1 MKKDSEK
8 VDLRT
13 LAKQL
18 NLSVSTVSRALNDSY
33 EVSPITKD
41 RVCELAKKLN
51 YQPNP
56 YAKMLKEKSTKTI
69 AVVIPEI
76 ENSFFAAS
84 IDGIHSVANQYGY
97 HVLIY
102 ITQDSH
108 DRETAIV
115 KLLSGGRVD
124 GVLISLSLDAKELDH
139 LSCLSPDIPFVLFNR
154 VGVDGPSSFS
164 RVTADDFD
172 GGFKAGRHL
181 VEQGFRKILY
191 LGISPNTST
200 DTARRQGLL
209 HALVNESEV
218 TYEMMYC
225 QQQSKEQNLM
235 EIKKKLQSGNYDSV
249 FVSVENLTVPCYEAC
264 AELEL
269 KIPRDLGI
277 LAFSNSPATAVFNPA
292 LTTVVLPAR
301 EIAVLATQNLIFLL
315 KGKPDSVKQN
325 ERLPSRLIV
334 RASTNKVNIIK

>member
-33 EVSPITKD
+33 EVSPVTKD

-172 GGFKAGRHL
+172 GGYKAGRHL
-181 VEQGFRKILY
+181 VEQGFRRILY

-209 HALVNESEV
+209 HALINHREVN
-218 TYEMMYC
+218 YEMMYC
-225 QQQSKEQNLM
+225 QQQSKEQNLV
-235 EIKKKLQSGNYDSV
+235 EIKKKLQSGKYDSV
-249 FVSVENLTVPCYEAC
+249 FVSVENLALPCYEAC
-264 AELEL
+264 AELGL
-269 KIPRDLGI
+269 KIPEDLGI

-301 EIAVLATQNLIFLL
+301 EIAILATQNLIFLL

-325 ERLPSRLIV
+325 ERLPSKLIV
-334 RASTNKVNIIK
+334 RTSTNKGKHEK